1 MVHVDHHD
9 FENSKAE
16 IEEEA
21 PSRQMMNDF
30 AVGGSEESEVAEEEP
45 EEEPEEVPEGE
56 GEESVEK
63 PRKQKPERKPRKL
76 KR

>member
-1 MVHVDHHD
+1 MVRDHHD

-16 IEEEA
+16 IEEEV

-30 AVGGSEESEVAEEEP
+30 AVGGSEESEVVEEP